1 MGVFA
6 STLAP
11 LGQRRGGG
19 TGQLLDPT
27 VEEARTVAALLVKG
41 KRIPVELAI
50 DILNFA

>member
-1 MGVFA
+1 MGVFG

-11 LGQRRGGG
+11 LGQRRGG
-19 TGQLLDPT
+19 TLLDPT